1 MAILSKRLMSD
12 VSGLH
17 ATAVG
22 RKIAFIDVSGHI
34 YGSQDVPVAVF
45 TKGRRNYAL
54 QESIN
59 RGEPF
64 ILECN
69 AGVLC
74 WVLALEDRRRVL
86 GGVVGGPVFVSQSS
100 VVAAEKQLAASGTRS
115 KSTIQR
121 LIKKIRSSSSD
132 ELGRDAEKFEKTF
145 YAVSAWKPVL
155 MKENR
160 LKVHQQTQLAQSIE
174 DRRQGGSGG
183 SLYAFENERALLA
196 HIRSGARNEARSI
209 LNRML
214 SNIYLATTDTAV
226 LRARTVELM
235 SYLTRAAVEDNPLL
249 EPLIRMN
256 HMWTERLS
264 MSETFE
270 ELSERLMQALDEFI
284 DAVYVHRLN
293 RGSSSVRTAM
303 DFVYENYTE
312 PISLRQV
319 AAHIGLSPW
328 RTAHI
333 VKEHTGKTVMAN
345 ILDLRIRRAQ
355 QLLSSTDRSCTDI
368 CFDVGFNDQSYF
380 TKQFGKLTGMT
391 PTRYRKG

>member
-1 MAILSKRLMSD
+1 
-12 VSGLH
+12 
-17 ATAVG
+17 
-22 RKIAFIDVSGHI
+22 
-34 YGSQDVPVAVF
+34 
-45 TKGRRNYAL
+45 
-54 QESIN
+54 
-59 RGEPF
+59 
-64 ILECN
+64 
-69 AGVLC
+69 
-74 WVLALEDRRRVL
+74 
-86 GGVVGGPVFVSQSS
+86 
-100 VVAAEKQLAASGTRS
+100 
-115 KSTIQR
+115 
-121 LIKKIRSSSSD
+121 
-132 ELGRDAEKFEKTF
+132 
-145 YAVSAWKPVL
+145 

-160 LKVHQQTQLAQSIE
+160 LKVRQQTQLAQSIE

-303 DFVYENYTE
+303 DFVYEHYTE